1 MATEI
6 LNMWSFWLLAYR
18 SRDMGHG
25 SHRFDLQNTF
35 MYTIFTYKR
44 PL

>member
-1 MATEI
+1 
-6 LNMWSFWLLAYR
+6 
-18 SRDMGHG
+18 MGHG

-44 PL
+44 PLIVIVAS